1 VSLGILPIGV
11 AGLTLR
17 VRGLD
22 AVDGTPVP
30 DVKPQMTGLDPRGK
44 VRKIMAGYRQRP
56 GP

>member
-1 VSLGILPIGV
+1 MSLGILPIGV

-30 DVKPQMTGLDPRGK
+30 DVQPQMTGLDPRGK